1 MIWEKKRSF
10 GFRQGM
16 APSDDNFDRGVVNS
30 ILLLSGLLGG
40 YTDVIL
46 DGANIIHGGSN
57 GSGMDG
63 RRLVSAINYYEDKG
77 YTVHAVLKQ
86 ETFNYM
92 RKQKTNGFE
101 DIDKLIEEGRIQLY
115 RKNDDHLAIVLSI
128 EHNGW
133 LITHDTFKT
142 HKNTTPR
149 ERETHPEWFE
159 KGMLDARTRGT
170 LIQHDGWISSG
181 YDWHVEDEKFFDP
194 DIADINFLKERNNSN
209 DYSLIKDARL
219 IGENLMKLKSKSSK
233 LNDISS
239 EQKGL
244 ISQCQENI
252 NQFIHSL
259 RDSHNSLDV
268 ESIIK
273 DLTVYEL
280 KQICHNRSINIEY
293 PLKEILQ
300 EETRVIGYFTVKS
313 ESKLV
318 LKEINNHLDI
328 HHIPHK
334 RFRDKE
340 YMTQVYF
347 ATLGDRKNLE
357 NMIIEDISKRG
368 LFLFHKEGMTIFFHN
383 QYTEFQTLHRADF
396 DKLYSDNLI
405 APQFREN

>member
-10 GFRQGM
+10 EFRWGID
-16 APSDDNFDRGVVNS
+16 PSDDNFDREVVNS

-40 YTDVIL
+40 YTDVVL

-77 YTVHAVLKQ
+77 YTVHAVLKH
-86 ETFNYM
+86 ETFHYM

-101 DIDKLIEEGRIQLY
+101 DIDKLIEDGKIQLY

-170 LIQHDGWISSG
+170 RIQDDGWISSG
-181 YDWHVEDEKFFDP
+181 HDWGVVDEKFFDP
-194 DIADINFLKERNNSN
+194 DITDINFLKEQNNSN
-209 DYSLIKDARL
+209 YYSLIKDARL
-219 IGENLMKLKSKSSK
+219 IRENLMKLKSKSSK

-273 DLTVYEL
+273 DLTVYDL

-293 PLKEILQ
+293 PLKEIW
-300 EETRVIGYFTVKS
+300 EDGGGFRVKS
-313 ESKLV
+313 ETKLS
-318 LKEINNHLDI
+318 LREINNHLDI
-328 HHIPHK
+328 HNIPHK
-334 RFRDKE
+334 KFRDKK

-368 LFLFHKEGMTIFFHN
+368 LFLFHKEGMRIFFHN

-405 APQFREN
+405 PQYRRS